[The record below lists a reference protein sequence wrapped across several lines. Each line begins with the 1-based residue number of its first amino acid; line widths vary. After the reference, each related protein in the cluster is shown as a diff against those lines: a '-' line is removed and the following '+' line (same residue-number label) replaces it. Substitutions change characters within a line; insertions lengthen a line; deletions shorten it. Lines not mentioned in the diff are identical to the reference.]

1 MFSQSQTSTIQLVHC
16 PVFDIKIPTDN
27 GTFLSQVPNYFFLLA
42 ELIFLLAELIF
53 LLAEW

>member
-1 MFSQSQTSTIQLVHC
+1 M
-16 PVFDIKIPTDN
+16 FDIKIPTDN
-27 GTFLSQVPNYFFLLA
+27 GTSLSQVPNYFFLLA